1 MFNSADKIR
10 FAQETQA
17 CRSSSKPV
25 AVGYPGALAA
35 AANAEVITSGVSSTG
50 VPMER
55 STIPSGCFLAM
66 SPAAAIR
73 SQGKSG
79 NPFASGEIS

>member
-1 MFNSADKIR
+1 MAHE
-10 FAQETQA
+10 AQA
-17 CRSSSKPV
+17 CLSSSKPA
-25 AVGYPGALAA
+25 AVGYPGAFAA
-35 AANAEVITSGVSSTG
+35 AAKAEVITCGVSSTG
-50 VPMER
+50 VPIDR
-55 STIPSGCFLAM
+55 STMPSECFRAM

>member
-1 MFNSADKIR
+1 MR
-10 FAQETQA
+10 FAHETQA
-17 CRSSSKPV
+17 CLSSINPA
-25 AVGYPGALAA
+25 AVGYPGAFAA
-35 AANAEVITSGVSSTG
+35 AANAAVITSGVSSTG
-50 VPMER
+50 VPMDR
-55 STIPSGCFLAM
+55 SIIPSGCFLAT

>member
-1 MFNSADKIR
+1 MIR
-10 FAQETQA
+10 EAQETQA
-17 CRSSSKPV
+17 CRNSISPA

-35 AANAEVITSGVSSTG
+35 AASAEVITSGVSSTG
-50 VPMER
+50 VPIER
-55 STIPSGCFLAM
+55 STIPSGCFRAT

>member
-1 MFNSADKIR
+1 MD
-10 FAQETQA
+10 
-17 CRSSSKPV
+17 
-25 AVGYPGALAA
+25 
-35 AANAEVITSGVSSTG
+35 
-50 VPMER
+50 R
-55 STIPSGCFLAM
+55 STIPSGCVRAM

>member
-1 MFNSADKIR
+1 
-10 FAQETQA
+10 
-17 CRSSSKPV
+17 
-25 AVGYPGALAA
+25 
-35 AANAEVITSGVSSTG
+35 VITSGVSSTG